1 MARPALP
8 ITLSSRDPITLGSP
22 GAIET
27 KRVRR
32 AQLGI
37 VLGLSAAVALAY
49 VVNTDV
55 QAETGRA
62 LAVLSSGDGRAVGDY
77 LLGFGV
83 WAPIASLFLMVLQA
97 VAAPVPAIFVAF
109 ANGLAFGVVGGG
121 LLTIAGQTLA
131 AALCFAI
138 SRALGRGPVEAL
150 AGRFG
155 LAAADAWF
163 RRWGARGV
171 LLTRLVPGVSFDVV
185 SYGAGLT
192 SISFGAFIL
201 ATAIGVAP
209 QAFLYAY
216 LIREA
221 PQSAWLFYLAS
232 WLVIGVI
239 GSAAF
244 LRRKPRPAN
253 GQVSSDAKPIAT
265 PATPAGSECNPA

>member
-1 MARPALP
+1 MTHLSRPAR
-8 ITLSSRDPITLGSP
+8 IIDTRV
-22 GAIET
+22 
-27 KRVRR
+27 VRR

-37 VLGLSAAVALAY
+37 VLGVGAAVAGAY
-49 VVNTDV
+49 FFSADV

-62 LAVLSSGDGRAVGDY
+62 LAVLSSGDGHAVGDY
-77 LLGFGV
+77 LLSFGV

-97 VAAPVPAIFVAF
+97 VAAPIPAIFVAF

-121 LLTIAGQTLA
+121 LLTVAGQTLA
-131 AALCFAI
+131 AALCFGI
-138 SRALGRGPVEAL
+138 SRVLGRGPVEAL

-155 LAAADAWF
+155 LVAADTWF
-163 RRWGARGV
+163 SRWGARGV
-171 LLTRLVPGVSFDVV
+171 LLLRLVPGVSFDVI

-192 SISFGAFIL
+192 SIRFGPFLL

-221 PQSAWLFYLAS
+221 PQSAWVFYAVS

-244 LRRKPRPAN
+244 LRRRPSAAIPAPER
-253 GQVSSDAKPIAT
+253 DAQPDAASASGTCKA
-265 PATPAGSECNPA
+265 A